1 MTGAHS
7 SSPSFSYYN
16 AFMFLCS
23 LTAIAAA
30 SAATNKSVANN
41 AFPPQRVQA
50 KHQPPIYRQDAA
62 PFGVIPMANNWEN
75 GPRSRDGHPTKL
87 QSKSSR
93 GLLEEVEK
101 VRVRFAYMFFADAD
115 FDTLAAPSQEVL
127 QDLACQTDSFL
138 TSMLQDRLQTT
149 LRVSLEVLDW
159 TYDPT
164 REHPLELFFQVEA
177 FYDDPFLFDKHIK
190 AVEVV
195 RGIDTADF
203 GDYVSNYV
211 WQTYPLQGTP
221 AKVIRNI
228 NRLSYDA
235 QTFFVPTEVPTAN
248 VLYNTLT
255 CRASSKVNAVWY
267 FGFFEGTFTGPES
280 SPQPA
285 QEDMQAVSCQIR
297 SFLEAFLS
305 EKNYGAPATVE
316 LQRLEWQY
324 TADSPEYQVDAKLD
338 MRATI
343 QHANGEVTLISS
355 QTLSNMAKEADL
367 VAFILEY
374 VHTTQTETQVTS
386 GTESV
391 FLSVQRVTVDSII
404 MDVAPTETPTGNA
417 ASIEWTSAQ
426 CPINEAT
433 ATPMETPTPTLMP
446 SLTTTAIVV
455 DPTQATPGST
465 GQSEAVANTL
475 PTATPANGL
484 TPQNTASGVLPP
496 SDFLGWCRT
505 AMFAVDGDQNQRL
518 SRQEYIDLLNTV
530 GEQVFEGYPFPALP
544 TAIQNAFDDWTSSSS
559 GQIDLQAQLMPS
571 ENSQGIDTS
580 TMSSFDLQEFRR
592 DSICNVTEAALLAT
606 AADAERP
613 EAVRLGIN
621 TTFLATNQVGM
632 NSTDDFWENSTNL
645 QSAFA
650 NFVES
655 HVPNAMVAILKQA
668 TEDQGTQLRGRRQL
682 QTDLPSDNYWVLP
695 ETTDLWQVQG
705 TRCPLE
711 SPENTSCLLATTSY
725 EIFVLTHN
733 ISDSLNTDAIVAAAY
748 NVTED
753 GIANG
758 ELQKSLELINPSTV
772 WTLHTDP
779 TSNET
784 VAPTPAPTARLSTLV
799 PTIPASVIVPA
810 TTDEQVSNTSTGEFG
825 NATRVFSKN
834 QCGGDLG
841 LKALEFMKTDCDSF
855 AGRHVW
861 TIFALSFL
869 FIVLLCLFAPVL
881 VCGGYPCCPGK
892 RADKISSGATRCT
905 VSVDPTGDNKQPR
918 RGGRRPKV
926 GRQNSGLSSLSS
938 GVGSMLDRRSKL
950 RRQGSARSGI
960 SSISSGFSG
969 FGGKKRQP
977 RRGGRRPDIQRQNS
991 GLSELS
997 DDFDDDA
1004 AERGNASVS
1013 SGFSGFGRKKRKP
1026 RRGRRPDMNRQN
1038 SGLSALSDD
1047 FDDEAIERRNA
1058 KSKAGRENIV
1068 EPGEHAEPWFYG
1080 NSGAPKSSAHSY
1092 DSGVS
1097 VDIHSTDG
1105 YVGPSAPP
1113 RRGIQRTNSYDSA
1126 YSGVSGERMSLY

>member
-1 MTGAHS
+1 MTGPA
-7 SSPSFSYYN
+7 YN
-16 AFMFLCS
+16 AAMFRLPCCFSCALMFLS
-23 LTAIAAA
+23 LMVAIAPAA
-30 SAATNKSVANN
+30 AEVTNN
-41 AFPPQRVQA
+41 ALLPERLEAQDPPLTLN
-50 KHQPPIYRQDAA
+50 DAA
-62 PFGVIPMANNWEN
+62 PSAVVPVANEWDETNAD
-75 GPRSRDGHPTKL
+75 GPRVLGQPTKRPTE
-87 QSKSSR
+87 R
-93 GLLEEVEK
+93 GLLAEVEK

-115 FDTLAAPSQEVL
+115 FATLTPPTEEVL
-127 QDLACQTDSFL
+127 QDLACQTDGFL

-149 LRVSLEVLDW
+149 LRVSLEVLEW

-164 REHPLELFFQVEA
+164 QEHPLELFFQVEA
-177 FYDDPFLFDKHIK
+177 YYDDPFLFDKHVK
-190 AVEVV
+190 AVEMV

-203 GDYVSNYV
+203 GDYISNYV
-211 WQTYPLQGTP
+211 WQTYPLQGTT

-228 NRLSYDA
+228 NRLSFDA

-255 CRASSKVNAVWY
+255 CRTSSKVNAVWY
-267 FGFFEGTFTGPES
+267 FGFFEGTLTDPS
-280 SPQPA
+280 LQPTL
-285 QEDMQAVSCQIR
+285 EDMQAVSCQIR
-297 SFLEAFLS
+297 SFLEDFVSLQ
-305 EKNYGAPATVE
+305 NYGAPTTVE

-324 TADSPEYQVDAKLD
+324 TPDNPEYQVDVKLD

-343 QHANGEVTLISS
+343 QHANGEVTLIPS
-355 QTLSNMAKEADL
+355 QILSNMAKEADL

-374 VHTTQTETQVTS
+374 VHTTPPTESQVTS
-386 GTESV
+386 GAESV
-391 FLSVQRVTVDSII
+391 FLNVQRLTVDTLVL
-404 MDVAPTETPTGNA
+404 DVVPTETPTGNT

-426 CPINEAT
+426 CPQAT
-433 ATPMETPTPTLMP
+433 ATPMEPPPTLMP
-446 SLTTTAIVV
+446 SLTAVV
-455 DPTQATPGST
+455 VAEPTEVTPGST

-475 PTATPANGL
+475 PTAVPANSN
-484 TPQNTASGVLPP
+484 PQNTASGVLPP

-518 SRQEYIDLLNTV
+518 DRQEYIDLLNTI
-530 GEQVFEGYPFPALP
+530 GQQAFAGYPFAALP
-544 TAIQNAFDDWTSSSS
+544 VTVQTTFDDWTSSAS
-559 GQIDLQAQLMPS
+559 GQIELEAQLMPS

-580 TMSSFDLQEFRR
+580 TMTPFELQEARL
-592 DSICNVTEAALLAT
+592 DTICNATEVALLTT

-613 EAVRLGIN
+613 KAVRLGIN
-621 TTFLATNQVGM
+621 TTFLATNLVGM
-632 NSTDDFWENSTNL
+632 SSTDTFWTNSTNL

-650 NFVES
+650 SFVES
-655 HVPNAMVAILKQA
+655 HVLNAMIAILKPT
-668 TEDQGTQLRGRRQL
+668 TEDEGTQLRGRLL
-682 QTDLPSDNYWVLP
+682 QTDSPSDQYWILP

-711 SPENTSCLLATTSY
+711 SPVNTSCLIATTSY

-733 ISDSLNTDAIVAAAY
+733 ISDSLSADAIVAAAH
-748 NVTED
+748 NATEA
-753 GIANG
+753 GIADG

-772 WTLHTDP
+772 WTLQTDP
-779 TSNET
+779 TPKET
-784 VAPTPAPTARLSTLV
+784 DAPTPAPTARLSTLA
-799 PTIPASVIVPA
+799 PTITSTVVPA
-810 TTDEQVSNTSTGEFG
+810 PTVVLLSDTPEGEFVQG

-869 FIVLLCLFAPVL
+869 FVVLLCLFAPVL

-926 GRQNSGLSSLSS
+926 RRQNSGLSSLSS
-938 GVGSMLDRRSKL
+938 GLGSMMDRRSKL
-950 RRQGSARSGI
+950 RRQGSGISGI

-977 RRGGRRPDIQRQNS
+977 RRGRRPDIQRQNS

-997 DDFDDDA
+997 DDFDNDA
-1004 AERGNASVS
+1004 AEGGDASVA
-1013 SGFSGFGRKKRKP
+1013 SGFPGFGRKKRKP
-1026 RRGRRPDMNRQN
+1026 RRGRRPDISRQN

-1058 KSKAGRENIV
+1058 KSKAGRENMA
-1068 EPGEHAEPWFYG
+1068 EPGHAEPWFYG
-1080 NSGAPKSSAHSY
+1080 NSGAPKSSAYSY
-1092 DSGVS
+1092 DSGIS

-1113 RRGIQRTNSYDSA
+1113 KRGIQRTNSYDSG
-1126 YSGVSGERMSLY
+1126 YSGVSGERTSLY